1 MTKTL
6 TNKKEKNKV
15 NINHRLSDTA
25 VDQNERLRRQF
36 QQAFGTCSSSST
48 FERTI
53 EGKIEIVNSETE
65 QQKDEKFRNQYN
77 SFKNNE
83 DMSMSSIQK
92 KDQHYAEMMSI
103 QGIL

>member
-1 MTKTL
+1 MTKTS
-6 TNKKEKNKV
+6 TNKKEKKV

-36 QQAFGTCSSSST
+36 QQAFGTSSSSST

-83 DMSMSSIQK
+83 DMSIKACRYLYLS
-92 KDQHYAEMMSI
+92 
-103 QGIL
+103 

>member
-1 MTKTL
+1 M
-6 TNKKEKNKV
+6 
-15 NINHRLSDTA
+15 SDTA

-36 QQAFGTCSSSST
+36 QQAFGTSSSSST

-92 KDQHYAEMMSI
+92 KDQHYAEMMFLKEVSNGSYAEVPI
-103 QGIL
+103 